1 MHSLRV
7 NATIILKH
15 EPDDF
20 ENIQNII
27 IVSLVCCVLSK
38 ILNVC
43 LQPSAVHQMALL
55 HVEKQKQD
63 VQWDK
68 Q

>member
-7 NATIILKH
+7 NETAILKH

-27 IVSLVCCVLSK
+27 IVSLVK
-38 ILNVC
+38 F
-43 LQPSAVHQMALL
+43 LQSRMQT
-55 HVEKQKQD
+55 Q
-63 VQWDK
+63 
-68 Q
+68 

>member
-7 NATIILKH
+7 NATVIRKH

-27 IVSLVCCVLSK
+27 RVSWVK
-38 ILNVC
+38 F
-43 LQPSAVHQMALL
+43 LQSRMEMQ
-55 HVEKQKQD
+55 
-63 VQWDK
+63 
-68 Q
+68 